1 MFKCEFCG
9 KQTEPKESRTP
20 VVTQRHDGES
30 PTMVTIMVRNRDD
43 ELKPR
48 RVPGTNEG
56 QIKQEKSACPRCAD
70 KQLKK
75 YAELAS

>member
-20 VVTQRHDGES
+20 VVTKRHDAES
-30 PTMVTIMVRNRDD
+30 RTMITIMVPNRDD

-48 RVPGTNEG
+48 RVPSTNNG
-56 QIKQEKSACPRCAD
+56 QIKQEKSACPRCAPT
-70 KQLKK
+70 QLKK